1 MWCWPW
7 HAPNRNLVAGLMK
20 SLFRLFAVSC
30 TYCSATIGAL
40 TSVNNARL
48 FGLGPRWAK
57 RSEDFSRVPKLK
69 SRSDCDCPNRICFSG
84 RTREMASLI
93 FQRHPTKNVGT
104 NGIARVH
111 TRWGNVA
118 RRDSPDA
125 REFAGRML
133 SIHSE
138 NCRNSISR
146 REKSSAGPGGNV
158 PGQFRPEVPRQPV
171 FTRRSCA

>member
-7 HAPNRNLVAGLMK
+7 HAPNRNLVAGLME

-30 TYCSATIGAL
+30 TYRNAAISAL
-40 TSVNNARL
+40 TPVNNARL
-48 FGLGPRWAK
+48 FGAAPDGPSFQRISAALIAMAHARNLFLGPDQRDGQP
-57 RSEDFSRVPKLK
+57 DFS
-69 SRSDCDCPNRICFSG
+69 
-84 RTREMASLI
+84 ASPGEKHWNQW
-93 FQRHPTKNVGT
+93 QRQDSYSVG
-104 NGIARVH
+104 
-111 TRWGNVA
+111 GNVA

-146 REKSSAGPGGNV
+146 REKSYPCPGGNL
-158 PGQFRPEVPRQPV
+158 PGQIRPEVPRHPAFIV
-171 FTRRSCA
+171 TKHSCA